1 MGWGGLLGT
10 SSSESSV
17 TPVGAAPSLQSR
29 KRELLLV
36 GGLCAVGALI
46 GIPSI
51 RPLFQKA
58 SPSIQDFGPS
68 WHIGLAAALAQ
79 HLQYGPQYLST
90 YGPLGFLHLSMV
102 YPTAVLTATAAL
114 VPAALY
120 ILYPVALLLFANLVR
135 RTAHAG
141 RVEGLTVLIG
151 TALVA
156 LWTDVATDAGT
167 GMELLCLVALAT
179 CLLRPTS
186 RFVPY
191 LALAA
196 GIGLAFE
203 ALFKVDLLYVA
214 LAELLVLTLGVWLVP
229 RRPVRVVWLAWAGLV
244 CGYLALWV
252 ATGQQL
258 SNLPRY
264 WIGTWQISSGYSAAM
279 ALASQWKYVLL
290 IAVLAIA
297 GIGFPVLLRAWRNW
311 RPSPQELVIALSVPW
326 LFVSWKDGLVRI
338 VGLELANERALALLA
353 AVMGVA
359 WLVTLMGPSLRSRF
373 ALGPAATC
381 CLCAVVAVLVFS
393 PGEYQSWVLTQIVRQ
408 PASTSSATTGPDYIP
423 ATVVASLRGQTVNA
437 LPWDI
442 SLVVDNHLKW
452 DPLPEAQTYS
462 AYTPYLDH
470 LDAAQL
476 ASPKGARRLVIS
488 LLDIDSRYLLWDPPA
503 VWKTVISR
511 YSCIG
516 VTGLSVVAA
525 RGAPRIGP
533 DQTLSRGTASLDKWV
548 PVPSTNLPYEFADV
562 HIGTSLEGKAVA
574 FLLRQTPIYA
584 ALRLSNGAVVGPVRF
599 VAATAGDGLYLSHY
613 VSTSR
618 QLCGLLSGRTSQ
630 IASIVAVKFTTPRP
644 SQWTKSIGITFVGA
658 S

>member
-1 MGWGGLLGT
+1 M
-10 SSSESSV
+10 
-17 TPVGAAPSLQSR
+17 
-29 KRELLLV
+29 
-36 GGLCAVGALI
+36 
-46 GIPSI
+46 
-51 RPLFQKA
+51 FQKA

-68 WHIGLAAALAQ
+68 WHIGLAAAQAQ
-79 HLQYGPQYLST
+79 HLQYGPQYLFT

-135 RTAHAG
+135 HTAHAG
-141 RVEGLTVLIG
+141 RVEGLTILIG

-167 GMELLCLVALAT
+167 GLELLCLVALAT

-186 RFVPY
+186 RVVPY
-191 LALAA
+191 LAVSA

-203 ALFKVDLLYVA
+203 ALFKVDLFYVA
-214 LAELLVLTLGVWLVP
+214 LAELLILTLGVWLGP
-229 RRPVRVVWLAWAGLV
+229 RRPLRVVWLAWVGLV
-244 CGYLALWV
+244 FGYLALWV

-258 SNLPRY
+258 SNLPSF

-279 ALASQWKYVLL
+279 ALASQWKLVLV
-290 IAVLAIA
+290 IAIIA
-297 GIGFPVLLRAWRNW
+297 LGGIGVPVLLRSWRHW
-311 RPSPQELVIALSVPW
+311 RLSPQELVIALSVPW

-338 VGLELANERALALLA
+338 VGGELANERALALLA

-359 WLVTLMGPSLRSRF
+359 WLVTLMGPNLRSRF
-373 ALGPAATC
+373 ALGPATTC
-381 CLCAVVAVLVFS
+381 CLCAAVVALVFN
-393 PGEYQSWVLTQIVRQ
+393 PTEYQSWILTQIAHE
-408 PASTSSATTGPDYIP
+408 PASTSSSAVGPDYIP
-423 ATVVASLRGQTVNA
+423 ASVVASLRGQTVNA

-442 SLVVDNHLKW
+442 SLIVDNHLKW

-476 ASPKGARRLVIS
+476 ASPKGAHRLVIS
-488 LLDIDSRYLLWDPPA
+488 LLDIDSRYLLWDPPD

-511 YSCIG
+511 YSCVG

-525 RGAPRIGP
+525 RVAPRIGP
-533 DQTLSRGTASLDKWV
+533 DQTLASRTASLGKWV
-548 PVPSTNLPYEFADV
+548 PVPNTNLPYEFGDV
-562 HIGTSLEGKAVA
+562 HIGTSLEGKVEA
-574 FLLRQTPIYA
+574 FVLRQTPIYA
-584 ALRLSNGAVVGPVRF
+584 TLRLSNGSIVGPVRF

-618 QLCGLLSGRTSQ
+618 QLCGVLSGSTSH
-630 IASIVAVKFTTPRP
+630 IASIVAVKFTTPHP
-644 SQWTKSIGITFVGA
+644 SQWAKSIAIRFVGA